1 MVGETNYFLISQ
13 MIDTACVVDDV
24 AVTVVI
30 PVWNSGDWI
39 PACLDSLNQQT
50 FQDFSIVLINNGSTD
65 GSVDRVRF
73 QCPGNLKIVTFSINR
88 GFAAA
93 VNEGIR
99 LATSRYVAL
108 LNVDTVVDQGWLM
121 ELIRVMEKSQKDIG
135 ALASGMVRM
144 DDPSLVDDAGDI
156 LSWYGSASKR
166 GHGRSVK
173 EYQQQAEVF
182 SVCAGAAL
190 YRKEFFDKVGLFDEH
205 FTSYLEDIDLC
216 LRGRIKGYKYLYVP
230 TAQVRHKGHSAGVV
244 GSYYVFLMTRN
255 RLMIFLK
262 NISFRLLLKHL
273 HQIAYGQLYFFMV
286 YRKPVASLR
295 GYISLLFQIPHII
308 RSRKDI
314 LKKSRSIRQLS
325 DSLLS
330 SELGEPSL
338 VDMVK
343 RKLQ

>member
-1 MVGETNYFLISQ
+1 
-13 MIDTACVVDDV
+13 MIDKTSTGAE
-24 AVTVVI
+24 VTVTVII
-30 PVWNSGDWI
+30 PVWNSADWI
-39 PACLDSLNQQT
+39 PDCLESLNQQT
-50 FQDFSIVLINNGSTD
+50 FQDFSIVLVDNGSTD
-65 GSVDRVRF
+65 GSVVRLRS
-73 QCPGNLKIVTFSINR
+73 QCPANLKIVTFPTNR

-93 VNEGIR
+93 VNEGIGTV
-99 LATSRYVAL
+99 TSRYVAL
-108 LNVDTVVDQGWLM
+108 LNVDTIADPDWLGD
-121 ELIRVMEKSQKDIG
+121 LVRVMENCPGDIG

-144 DDPSLVDDAGDI
+144 DDPGLVDDAGDI

-166 GHGRSVK
+166 GHGKPVK
-173 EYQQQAEVF
+173 EYQQQVEVF

-190 YRKEFFDKVGLFDEH
+190 YRKEFFDQVGLFDEH

-216 LRGRIKGYKYLYVP
+216 LRGRIKGFKYLYVP

-262 NISFRLLLKHL
+262 NISLRLLCRHL

-286 YRKPVASLR
+286 YRKPFASLR
-295 GYISLLFQIPHII
+295 GYISLLVKIPHII
-308 RSRKDI
+308 RLRKEI
-314 LKKSRSIRQLS
+314 LKNTQSIRQPS
-325 DSLLS
+325 DLLLS